1 MQIFQVFEI
10 AFSSFEPD
18 KGMIKEKESVWKK
31 TPFNFLELIIFNKSM
46 TTTTLLPRSHI
57 VTG

>member
-31 TPFNFLELIIFNKSM
+31 PFQVFRIN
-46 TTTTLLPRSHI
+46 HI
-57 VTG
+57 Q